1 MLLAGSVSFFFS
13 FLFFFFFLRDP
24 EMVYH
29 PDYDYGK
36 VQVSYSS
43 FDLISFLPNFSF
55 DMVIKA
61 TSPISINT
69 SVTRGYFKFKSL
81 V

>member
-1 MLLAGSVSFFFS
+1 MFVCLLLLFFS
-13 FLFFFFFLRDP
+13 FFLRDP

-43 FDLISFLPNFSF
+43 FDVISFLPILSF

-61 TSPISINT
+61 APPISINA
-69 SVTRGYFKFKSL
+69 SVTSGYFKFKSL

>member
-1 MLLAGSVSFFFS
+1 MFVCLLLFFFS
-13 FLFFFFFLRDP
+13 FFLRDP

-29 PDYDYGK
+29 PDYDYEK

-43 FDLISFLPNFSF
+43 FDLISFLPILSF

-61 TSPISINT
+61 APPISMNA
-69 SVTRGYFKFKSL
+69 SVTSGYFKFKSL